1 MCITWMFLQPAGS
14 SILATR
20 INTVTEKQYSAG
32 KISSSETSMID
43 VVWAAWMFR
52 LTFFKG

>member
-1 MCITWMFLQPAGS
+1 MFLQPAGS